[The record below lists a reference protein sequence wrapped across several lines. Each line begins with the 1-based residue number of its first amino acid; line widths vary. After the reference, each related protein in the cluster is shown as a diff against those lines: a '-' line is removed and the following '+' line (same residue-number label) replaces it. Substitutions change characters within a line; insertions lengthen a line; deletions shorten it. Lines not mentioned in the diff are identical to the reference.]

1 MNGNGASSSPRHPI
15 GVVAFRTGLSKSL
28 LRAWERRYGAVTP
41 GRSDG
46 GRRLYSDA
54 DLAKL
59 RLLRGAVDAGRSIGD
74 VAHLSVPELE
84 ELVREDMGFRL
95 ADGRSPAPAK
105 PSEEAGGTPGGT
117 PAARDSG
124 AGGAG
129 LDDVLDEEAYAPRVW
144 AALESVRTLDDST
157 LERTLER
164 EAASLDPTRFVDEFL
179 VPLLEAIGTLWKG
192 GILSPAEERL
202 ASGVIASFLN
212 RLIRTLQ
219 GLPTSPLILVAT
231 PSGTHHEIGALLAG
245 ATAAGEGWR
254 VTPLGPDL
262 PAEHIAA
269 AAIRREATA
278 VALSVIHLPPRSK
291 AIEEILELRDLLPE
305 TVDLLVGGAGI
316 RAATADSLGGHVSLL
331 PDLAA
336 LRAYCGSKL
345 RPGRRGDRDSD
356 APR

>member
-15 GVVAFRTGLSKSL
+15 GVVAFRTGLSRSL

-84 ELVREDMGFRL
+84 ALVREDRGFRL
-95 ADGRSPAPAK
+95 ADGQPPARGN
-105 PSEEAGGTPGGT
+105 PSEEAGPKPTAGASRGGGPG
-117 PAARDSG
+117 
-124 AGGAG
+124 
-129 LDDVLDEEAYAPRVW
+129 LEDVLDAGAYGPRVW
-144 AALESVRTLDDST
+144 AGLESVRALDDSA
-157 LERTLER
+157 LEHLLER
-164 EAASLDPTRFVDEFL
+164 EAASLDPTGLVDEFL
-179 VPLLEAIGTLWKG
+179 VPLLEGIGTLWKEG
-192 GILSPAEERL
+192 SLSPAGERL

-219 GLPTSPLILVAT
+219 GPPTSPLILVAT
-231 PSGTHHEIGALLAG
+231 PSGTRHEIGALLAG
-245 ATAAGEGWR
+245 AAAAGEGWR

-262 PAEHIAA
+262 PAEHIAG
-269 AAIRREATA
+269 AAIQREATT
-278 VALSVIHLPPRSK
+278 VALSVIHLPPGSK
-291 AIEEILELRDLLPE
+291 AIEEILELRKLLPG
-305 TVDLLVGGAGI
+305 TVDLVVGGAGI
-316 RAATADSLGGHVSLL
+316 RTATADSLGGRISLL
-331 PDLAA
+331 PDLGA
-336 LRAYCGSKL
+336 LRAYCESRL
-345 RPGRRGDRDSD
+345 RPAPRGDRDPD